1 MSPPSDSTKQLD
13 TVGGPSIRLVGFV
26 VHTGRDHAV
35 DAATSLSAWLAD
47 RGIVT
52 RSAEG
57 TDMKADEIVPNE
69 RFPDG
74 LDLVIS
80 VGGDGTF
87 LRAAHMA
94 VLADCPVLGV
104 NMGRMG
110 FLTEVGEEGA
120 IEMLQQ
126 VVDGGGVIEERMAVV
141 ARGEGTRWTEERW
154 ALNEVMVEKRAR
166 HRVVRLM
173 VMLDDEYVTTFSGDG
188 VIVATPTGSTGYSF
202 SARGPIVSPS
212 VNCLVVTPVAAHM
225 VFDRAFVIGAD
236 ERVTIEVTGDEE
248 GLFSADGQEAL
259 EIPVGARIHVRAADR
274 PARLVRGHQETFYRR
289 VRTRFQL
296 PGMGPDVTP
305 PL

>member
-1 MSPPSDSTKQLD
+1 
-13 TVGGPSIRLVGFV
+13 
-26 VHTGRDHAV
+26 
-35 DAATSLSAWLAD
+35 
-47 RGIVT
+47 
-52 RSAEG
+52 
-57 TDMKADEIVPNE
+57 
-69 RFPDG
+69 
-74 LDLVIS
+74 
-80 VGGDGTF
+80 
-87 LRAAHMA
+87 
-94 VLADCPVLGV
+94 
-104 NMGRMG
+104 
-110 FLTEVGEEGA
+110 
-120 IEMLQQ
+120 
-126 VVDGGGVIEERMAVV
+126 
-141 ARGEGTRWTEERW
+141 
-154 ALNEVMVEKRAR
+154 
-166 HRVVRLM
+166 M

-212 VNCLVVTPVAAHM
+212 VDCLVVTPIAAHM

>member
-1 MSPPSDSTKQLD
+1 L
-13 TVGGPSIRLVGFV
+13 IRLVGFV
-26 VHTGRDHAV
+26 VHTGRPDAV

-52 RSAEG
+52 RCVEG
-57 TDMKADEIVPNE
+57 TDMKSDEVVPAA

-80 VGGDGTF
+80 VGGDGTL

-94 VLADCPVLGV
+94 VRADCPVLGV

-110 FLTEVGEEGA
+110 FLTEVGEDGAAGLLQEVVEGR
-120 IEMLQQ
+120 
-126 VVDGGGVIEERMAVV
+126 GVIDERMAVV
-141 ARGEGTRWTEERW
+141 AQGEGTSWTEEQW
-154 ALNEVMVEKRAR
+154 ALNEVMVEKGAR

-212 VNCLVVTPVAAHM
+212 VDCLVVTPIAAHM

-236 ERVTIEVTGDEE
+236 ERVTIEVTGEE
-248 GLFSADGQEAL
+248 AGLFSADGLETL

-274 PARLVRGHQETFYRR
+274 PARLVRGNEETFYRR
-289 VRTRFQL
+289 VRDRFQL

-305 PL
+305 QL